1 MVASASHREA
11 AAEEWLLLF
20 FLFSAAGWVWEVG
33 LTACTLGQWVNRG
46 MLRGPWLPV
55 YGVGGV
61 ALAAV
66 LGRLRRK
73 WAAPLAGAVL
83 GGMIEYVAA
92 LALEWRFRQRWWDY
106 SGLPGSLQG
115 RVCLMSVAG
124 FALAGY
130 GLVWA
135 VPVLRGWLSRMRP
148 DVRTALCLWISL
160 LYALDWALA
169 LVSPNAGAGISC
181 PL

>member
-1 MVASASHREA
+1 M
-11 AAEEWLLLF
+11 
-20 FLFSAAGWVWEVG
+20 
-33 LTACTLGQWVNRG
+33 
-46 MLRGPWLPV
+46 
-55 YGVGGV
+55 
-61 ALAAV
+61 
-66 LGRLRRK
+66 
-73 WAAPLAGAVL
+73 L